1 MSEPTIQMKVSALL
15 NMVPTDGLP
24 MLQEY
29 ARKRR
34 TNDQMMLQAE
44 AKKHIDALPMSVREF
59 LASIDGPHWLPNNG
73 RDWVPTFTATNDGR

>member
-15 NMVPTDGLP
+15 NMVPSDGLP

-44 AKKHIDALPMSVREF
+44 AKKHIKELPMPVREY

-73 RDWVPTFTATNDGR
+73 RDWVPTFTAKNDGR